1 MQHAGDLVAV
11 YAVVPAA
18 TNSALNL
25 HQEST
30 TLMKKSTA
38 NERQNGYILPTMG
51 GGKQQQPGLSPL
63 VVGSILFRNGTGI
76 LRNVSA
82 ANESARRHLRSLPHL
97 IDALLDALALAS
109 ERQQVVGKLTD
120 YSIKIYRQKYV
131 YFYFEA
137 FIFSWIRVRSKM

>member
-51 GGKQQQPGLSPL
+51 GGKQQPGLSPL

-82 ANESARRHLRSLPHL
+82 ANETARRHLRSLPYL

-109 ERQQVVGKLTD
+109 ERQQV
-120 YSIKIYRQKYV
+120 
-131 YFYFEA
+131 
-137 FIFSWIRVRSKM
+137 